1 MGEKSIIIGTGR
13 GSGLSTYLSAN
24 LKIQTFPSRLLDGL
38 NFKNYNHIIYTSCDP
53 SFDLNKTNITNYL
66 EKNIINIYKIINSG
80 FKGIFT
86 YISSVE
92 SGFYQV
98 YSLSQEKKIEKM
110 FTPYSFSKYTAELL
124 LTSNNNF
131 TKTNILKLG
140 FIWPGREESNLSK
153 AIFSSPNEISIN
165 YNSCFFITPRSL
177 VLDFIKNQSNVIS
190 KKIEIGYLSS
200 SNKVY
205 IKDILKLRN
214 LDYSFKNDE
223 KFLYVTKAKENNI
236 MSLLTSGSFN
246 WEEKEDFNPLIG
258 DALNIEGKEVIL
270 PNR

>member
-1 MGEKSIIIGTGR
+1 MFH
-13 GSGLSTYLSAN
+13 
-24 LKIQTFPSRLLDGL
+24 FPSAF
-38 NFKNYNHIIYTSCDP
+38 NS
-53 SFDLNKTNITNYL
+53 SADLAPL
-66 EKNIINIYKIINSG
+66 
-80 FKGIFT
+80 F
-86 YISSVE
+86 ISDS
-92 SGFYQV
+92 
-98 YSLSQEKKIEKM
+98 I
-110 FTPYSFSKYTAELL
+110 
-124 LTSNNNF
+124 
-131 TKTNILKLG
+131 
-140 FIWPGREESNLSK
+140 
-153 AIFSSPNEISIN
+153 IFSSPNEISIN

-214 LDYSFKNDE
+214 LDHSFGNDG
-223 KFLYVTKAKENNI
+223 KFLYVTKAKDNNVL
-236 MSLLTSGSFN
+236 SLLTAGSFN